1 MRGRGA
7 VPAVAAVL
15 VAVVAFAADATAQ
28 NYPTRPVTIIVPFAP
43 GGLTDLPARLAAT
56 LLQDRIGQAFV
67 VENKTG
73 GSGTV
78 GGQYAARAEPDG
90 YTLFAN
96 SVADTQNLH
105 YMAVPYSAVD
115 DFAQIGF
122 IVEGPPLVL
131 VIDAKLPYK
140 TLDELLAEARVNPS
154 KITFGTS
161 GPAASPALS
170 LNQLNALAKTAIV
183 GVPYRGVGEAAQAA
197 AAGIIQGT
205 FVFYSQAKSLAE
217 QGKVRALAVAS
228 PVRMPTWPDVP
239 TLREQ
244 GYNID
249 GRGFVGL
256 AAPAKTPKPVIAFL
270 NTKLNEAVQSET
282 FKSRMGELGMG
293 PPADN
298 TPDKLDAFLRG
309 EIARQAELAK
319 LSGQA
324 LKR

>member
-1 MRGRGA
+1 MMRLRFSMTL
-7 VPAVAAVL
+7 AAVL

>member
-1 MRGRGA
+1 M
-7 VPAVAAVL
+7 
-15 VAVVAFAADATAQ
+15 
-28 NYPTRPVTIIVPFAP
+28 
-43 GGLTDLPARLAAT
+43 
-56 LLQDRIGQAFV
+56 LQEKIGQAFI

-73 GSGTV
+73 ASGTV

-105 YMAVPYSAVD
+105 YMPVSYSAVD
-115 DFAQIGF
+115 DFTQIGF
-122 IVEGPPLVL
+122 IVEGPALLL

-140 TLDELLAEARVNPS
+140 TLDELLTEARINPS
-154 KITFGTS
+154 KVTFGTS

-170 LNQLNALAKTAIV
+170 LNQLNALAKTQIV

-217 QGKVRALAVAS
+217 QGKVRALAIAS
-228 PVRMPTWPDVP
+228 PTRITTWPEVP
-239 TLREQ
+239 TLREL
-244 GYNID
+244 GYDID

-256 AAPAKTPKPVIAFL
+256 AAPAKTPKPIIAFL
-270 NTKLNEAVQSET
+270 NARLNEVVQSDT
-282 FKSRMGELGMG
+282 FKSRMGELGMA
-293 PPADN
+293 PPPDN
-298 TPDKLDAFLRG
+298 TPEHLDAFLRG
-309 EIARQAELAK
+309 EIAHQGELAK
-319 LSGQA
+319 LSGEA

>member
-1 MRGRGA
+1 MGMCSLRLL
-7 VPAVAAVL
+7 VTLFAVAAWSV
-15 VAVVAFAADATAQ
+15 DASAQ
-28 NYPTRPVTIIVPFAP
+28 SYPSRPVTIIVPFAP
-43 GGLTDLPARLAAT
+43 GGLTDVPARLAAT
-56 LLQDRIGQAFV
+56 MLQEKVGQAFI

-73 GSGTV
+73 ASGTV

-105 YMAVPYSAVD
+105 YMPVSYSAVD
-115 DFAQIGF
+115 DFTQIGF
-122 IVEGPPLVL
+122 IVEGPALLL

-140 TLDELLAEARVNPS
+140 TLDELLTEARINPS
-154 KITFGTS
+154 KVTFGTS

-170 LNQLNALAKTAIV
+170 LNQLNALAKTQIV

-217 QGKVRALAVAS
+217 QGKVRALAIAS
-228 PVRMPTWPDVP
+228 PTRITTWPEVP
-239 TLREQ
+239 TLREL
-244 GYNID
+244 GYDID

-256 AAPAKTPKPVIAFL
+256 AAPAKTPKPIIAFL
-270 NTKLNEAVQSET
+270 NARLNEVVQSDT
-282 FKSRMGELGMG
+282 FKSRMGELGMA
-293 PPADN
+293 PPPDN
-298 TPDKLDAFLRG
+298 TPEHLDAFLRG
-309 EIARQAELAK
+309 EIAHQGELAK
-319 LSGQA
+319 LSGEA